1 MGAPG
6 VKYCYISWRLP
17 SGNEQMSLAGTDFVI
32 FWHFTGESVT
42 SVRKNVFLMVFAF
55 LSDAK
60 PLASYSSETQS
71 SAQRLASVTP
81 QNVPRW
87 GRSYKQPTCM
97 EQKLPLF
104 IWRGFNST
112 CSVLTRQDSEH
123 PAPLSP
129 SSVTWSGVLHPWGRD
144 GIWTLHRDNPLP
156 PHSNLS
162 PLKLSPHTPPSPT
175 ARLEDKEGFCRFRR
189 PFFLSLPGSL
199 VITAVA
205 SSYICEEEHLHQA
218 PPVIMT
224 SFFFELAR
232 HCGMTLRRWIQRGP

>member
-1 MGAPG
+1 
-6 VKYCYISWRLP
+6 
-17 SGNEQMSLAGTDFVI
+17 MSLAGTDFVI
-32 FWHFTGESVT
+32 FWQFTGESVT
-42 SVRKNVFLMVFAF
+42 SVRKKGV
-55 LSDAK
+55 SDGVCFSERCK
-60 PLASYSSETQS
+60 ASGKLQRWAES
-71 SAQRLASVTP
+71 SAQGPASVTP
-81 QNVPRW
+81 QNIPRW

-104 IWRGFNST
+104 IWRGFNIT
-112 CSVLTRQDSEH
+112 CTALTRQNSEH

-129 SSVTWSGVLHPWGRD
+129 SSVTWSRVLHSLGWD
-144 GIWTLHRDNPLP
+144 GIWAMHTDNPLP
-156 PHSNLS
+156 PHPNLS
-162 PLKLSPHTPPSPT
+162 PLKLSPHTLPSPT
-175 ARLEDKEGFCRFRR
+175 ERMEDKEGFCRFRR